1 LENRLDQ
8 VAFLF
13 KYICKGILLLKM
25 STSLQRLINAMEN
38 AKKNDAKHDEKS
50 ANQTTTV
57 MKKHS

>member
-1 LENRLDQ
+1 
-8 VAFLF
+8 
-13 KYICKGILLLKM
+13 M

-38 AKKNDAKHDEKS
+38 AKKNDAKHDEKL

>member
-1 LENRLDQ
+1 
-8 VAFLF
+8 
-13 KYICKGILLLKM
+13 M

-38 AKKNDAKHDEKS
+38 AKKNDAKTDEKL